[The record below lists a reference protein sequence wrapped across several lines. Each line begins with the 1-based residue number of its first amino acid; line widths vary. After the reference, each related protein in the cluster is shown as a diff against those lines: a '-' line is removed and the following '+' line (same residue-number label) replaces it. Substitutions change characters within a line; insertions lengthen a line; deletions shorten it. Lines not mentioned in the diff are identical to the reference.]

1 MILSEDLFHLLLV
14 KILLGHIIA
23 AVFVVVFVVVQHLF
37 LSSFSIKNCIILKR
51 VNTSLLLPFTLEIR
65 KGLFS

>member
-23 AVFVVVFVVVQHLF
+23 AVVVVVVQHLF